1 MTTERVERW
10 KKAVIGPLA
19 PDFLRLQTP
28 QDIQEAV
35 DRQTCLA
42 LSQQQQIIQS
52 GFAPNIMGR
61 LSITVVQ
68 AKLVKNYGLSRM
80 DPYVRLRVGHFIYE
94 TQTDPNGARNPRFDR
109 TIHTQLP
116 HGVKSLSLEI
126 YDECQFTMDELIAW
140 AEIKIPDAVLKGETV
155 DEWYCLS
162 GKQGEALEG
171 QIHLVMSFSTT
182 PVAYNIQPY
191 SQTPG
196 ANMVMVPNVG
206 SGRQVFVHPQ
216 QMHPI
221 PQQQQQVPVSVQP
234 PVPVVRELSDVDV
247 QQISEMFP
255 NIDTEVIKSVGE
267 ANRGNREAT
276 VNSLLS
282 MTN

>member
-1 MTTERVERW
+1 
-10 KKAVIGPLA
+10 
-19 PDFLRLQTP
+19 
-28 QDIQEAV
+28 
-35 DRQTCLA
+35 
-42 LSQQQQIIQS
+42 
-52 GFAPNIMGR
+52 
-61 LSITVVQ
+61 
-68 AKLVKNYGLSRM
+68 M

-116 HGVKSLSLEI
+116 HGVKSISLEM

-140 AEIKIPDAVLKGETV
+140 AEIKIPDAVLTGETV

-162 GKQGEALEG
+162 GKQGEGLEG

-182 PVAYNIQPY
+182 PLAYNVQPY
-191 SQTPG
+191 QAQ
-196 ANMVMVPNVG
+196 ANMVMVPNVA
-206 SGRQVFVHPQ
+206 SGRTVFINPQ
-216 QMHPI
+216 QAQPI
-221 PQQQQQVPVSVQP
+221 QQQQQQVPVPVAVQQP
-234 PVPVVRELSDVDV
+234 PVARELTDVDI

-255 NIDTEVIKSVGE
+255 NVDKEVIKSVGE

-276 VNSLLS
+276 VNSLLA

>member
-1 MTTERVERW
+1 
-10 KKAVIGPLA
+10 
-19 PDFLRLQTP
+19 
-28 QDIQEAV
+28 
-35 DRQTCLA
+35 
-42 LSQQQQIIQS
+42 
-52 GFAPNIMGR
+52 
-61 LSITVVQ
+61 
-68 AKLVKNYGLSRM
+68 M

-116 HGVKSLSLEI
+116 HGVKSISLEM

-140 AEIKIPDAVLKGETV
+140 AEIKIPDAVLTGETV

-162 GKQGEALEG
+162 GKQGEGLEG

-182 PVAYNIQPY
+182 PLAYNVQPY
-191 SQTPG
+191 QAQ
-196 ANMVMVPNVG
+196 ANMVMVPNVA
-206 SGRQVFVHPQ
+206 SGRTVFINPQ
-216 QMHPI
+216 QAQPI
-221 PQQQQQVPVSVQP
+221 QQQQQQVPVPVAVQQP
-234 PVPVVRELSDVDV
+234 TVARELTDVDI

-255 NIDTEVIKSVGE
+255 NVDKEVIKSVGE

-276 VNSLLS
+276 VNSLLA

>member
-1 MTTERVERW
+1 MSTERIERW
-10 KKAVIGPLA
+10 KKAVIGPLP

-42 LSQQQQIIQS
+42 LTQQQQIIQPS
-52 GFAPNIMGR
+52 FGANIMGR

-140 AEIKIPDAVLKGETV
+140 AEIKIPDACLRGETV

-182 PVAYNIQPY
+182 PLAYNVQPY
-191 SQTPG
+191 QNPP
-196 ANMVMVPNVG
+196 MMVPNLA
-206 SGRQVFVHPQ
+206 SGRAVFINPQ
-216 QMHPI
+216 QVP
-221 PQQQQQVPVSVQP
+221 PSQVPVPVPVGQQQQVIQPQPVI
-234 PVPVVRELSDVDV
+234 RELNDIDI
-247 QQISEMFP
+247 QQIAEMFP
-255 NIDTEVIKSVGE
+255 NVDKEVIKSVGE

-276 VNSLLS
+276 INSLLS

>member
-1 MTTERVERW
+1 M
-10 KKAVIGPLA
+10 
-19 PDFLRLQTP
+19 
-28 QDIQEAV
+28 

-42 LSQQQQIIQS
+42 LTQQQRIMQT
-52 GFAPNIMGR
+52 GFQPNIMGR
-61 LSITVVQ
+61 LSVTVVQ

-140 AEIKIPDAVLKGETV
+140 SEIRIPDTVLAGETV

-171 QIHLVMSFSTT
+171 QIHLVMSFST
-182 PVAYNIQPY
+182 QPAALY
-191 SQTPG
+191 QSYQTAGMPT
-196 ANMVMVPNVG
+196 VMVPNVAT
-206 SGRQVFVHPQ
+206 GRQTFIHPQ
-216 QMHPI
+216 QAAVLP
-221 PQQQQQVPVSVQP
+221 PPPQQQQQQVPPEAVQA
-234 PVPVVRELSDVDV
+234 PVIRELSDVDI

-255 NIDTEVIKSVGE
+255 NVDVEVIKSVGE

-276 VNSLLS
+276 VNSLLL

>member
-1 MTTERVERW
+1 M
-10 KKAVIGPLA
+10 
-19 PDFLRLQTP
+19 
-28 QDIQEAV
+28 

-42 LSQQQQIIQS
+42 LTQQQQIIQT

-94 TQTDPNGARNPRFDR
+94 TQTDPNGARTPRFDR

-140 AEIKIPDAVLKGETV
+140 AEIRIPDAVLKGETV
-155 DEWYCLS
+155 DEWFCLS

-182 PVAYNIQPY
+182 PVAYNVQPY
-191 SQTPG
+191 QAP
-196 ANMVMVPNVG
+196 ANMVMVPNVAT
-206 SGRQVFVHPQ
+206 GRGVFVHPQ
-216 QMHPI
+216 QVQPI
-221 PQQQQQVPVSVQP
+221 QQQQQVPVPVQIQQP
-234 PVPVVRELSDVDV
+234 LVMRELSDVDI

-255 NIDTEVIKSVGE
+255 NVDKEVIKSVGE

-276 VNSLLS
+276 VNSLLA

>member
-1 MTTERVERW
+1 
-10 KKAVIGPLA
+10 
-19 PDFLRLQTP
+19 
-28 QDIQEAV
+28 
-35 DRQTCLA
+35 
-42 LSQQQQIIQS
+42 
-52 GFAPNIMGR
+52 MGR

-116 HGVKSLSLEI
+116 HGVKSLSLEM

-140 AEIKIPDAVLKGETV
+140 AEIKIPDNVLNGETV

-182 PVAYNIQPY
+182 PLAYNVQPY
-191 SQTPG
+191 QAP
-196 ANMVMVPNVG
+196 ANMVMVPNVA
-206 SGRQVFVHPQ
+206 SGRTVFVNPQ
-216 QMHPI
+216 QQQQQVQPI
-221 PQQQQQVPVSVQP
+221 MQQQQVPVPATVQQA
-234 PVPVVRELSDVDV
+234 PVIRELSDVDI
-247 QQISEMFP
+247 QQIAEMFP
-255 NIDTEVIKSVGE
+255 NVDKEVIKSVGE

-276 VNSLLS
+276 VNSLLT

>member
-1 MTTERVERW
+1 M
-10 KKAVIGPLA
+10 
-19 PDFLRLQTP
+19 
-28 QDIQEAV
+28 

-42 LSQQQQIIQS
+42 LTQQQQIIQS

-116 HGVKSLSLEI
+116 HGVKSLSLEV

-140 AEIKIPDAVLKGETV
+140 AEIRIPDAVLTGETV
-155 DEWYCLS
+155 DEWFCLS

-182 PVAYNIQPY
+182 PVAYNVQPY
-191 SQTPG
+191 QAP
-196 ANMVMVPNVG
+196 ANMVMVPNVAT
-206 SGRQVFVHPQ
+206 GRPVFVHPQ
-216 QMHPI
+216 QAQPI
-221 PQQQQQVPVSVQP
+221 QQQQQVPVPVPVQQP
-234 PVPVVRELSDVDV
+234 PVIRELSEVDI

-255 NIDTEVIKSVGE
+255 NVDKEVIKSVGE
-267 ANRGNREAT
+267 ANRGNREST
-276 VNSLLS
+276 VNSLLA